1 MGHEGSSNVPM
12 RGIASTVTKPL
23 VPGSILTC
31 ADNSGAK
38 TIMIINRL
46 GKAGKHKRMASAGIG
61 DIVMASVKSGSPA
74 YLKKKVRA
82 VIIRQRKEF
91 RRANGIR
98 VRFEDNAA
106 MLVTDANLP
115 VGTEVK
121 GAMAR
126 EVVERYIKLAG
137 IASRVI

>member
-1 MGHEGSSNVPM
+1 MKGV
-12 RGIASTVTKPL
+12 STKISKTL

-38 TIMIINRL
+38 TIMIINKL
-46 GKAGKHKRMASAGIG
+46 GKGGGHRRMASSGIG

-74 YLKKKVRA
+74 YIKKKVRA
-82 VIIRQRKEF
+82 VVIRQKSPM

-106 MLVTDANLP
+106 ILITDANLS

-137 IASRVI
+137 IASRVV

>member
-1 MGHEGSSNVPM
+1 MLMKGL
-12 RGIASTVTKPL
+12 ATTVSKGL
-23 VPGSILTC
+23 VPGSVLTC

-38 TIMIINRL
+38 SLMIINKI
-46 GKAGKHKRMASAGIG
+46 GKSGHHRRMASCGVG
-61 DIVMASVKSGSPA
+61 DLAMASVKTGSPA
-74 YLKKKVRA
+74 YIKKKVRI
-82 VIIRQRKEF
+82 VIIRQRSPM
-91 RRANGIR
+91 RRANGMR

-106 MLVTDANLP
+106 ILVTDANLA

-137 IASRVI
+137 IASRVV